1 MKGEGV
7 LGLSEEKKEKYIK
20 GFNKYMKENLV
31 KTRKGVIATFTIDT
45 IIKDFF
51 IGIIKEKKDI
61 LENLF
66 QTKFKKDLIKL
77 VEKTINKTYYYY
89 LIFLFLL
96 YL

>member
-1 MKGEGV
+1 LKGKGV

-51 IGIIKEKKDI
+51 IGIIKERKDI
-61 LENLF
+61 LEKLL
-66 QTKFKKDLIKL
+66 QTKFKEDLIKL
-77 VEKTINKTYYYY
+77 VEKTIKETH
-89 LIFLFLL
+89 
-96 YL
+96 